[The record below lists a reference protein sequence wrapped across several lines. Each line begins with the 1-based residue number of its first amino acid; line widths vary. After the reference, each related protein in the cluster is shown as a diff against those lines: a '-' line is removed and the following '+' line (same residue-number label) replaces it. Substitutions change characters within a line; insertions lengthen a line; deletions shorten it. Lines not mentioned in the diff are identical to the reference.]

1 MANILDY
8 LEWRGDLTLA
18 QDPFNPV
25 DGLILCRLAY
35 VPFDGIAPGPGAGT
49 VTIGEAAKTL
59 LAQDTPE
66 RRAAVESLWKGDA
79 ELLAALAASGR
90 FAGMLLEGYVSELD
104 PDEEK
109 QFSAFTVRLG
119 DGARYVAYRGT
130 DSTLVGWKED
140 FNMAFTTPVP
150 AQRRAVDYLRARAA
164 EAPGPL
170 WVGGH
175 SKGGNLAVF
184 AAAFCG
190 EEVQRRIREVQNNDG
205 PGFERKVTAQQGYRS
220 IAPRV
225 RTLVPQSSV
234 VGMLLEHEE
243 DYTVVHSTQLGL
255 MQHDLYSWQ
264 VRRAGFVCLESVDEG
279 SRIVD
284 RALKEWI
291 ASMTPAQRETFVD
304 VLFGLLDAS
313 GAQTVGQLSLGWL
326 KNAGA
331 LARALKGIDEPT
343 REAMSAILKALSHAA
358 RHSLAQAFPHAEERR
373 QSACPAPRGPGAP
386 N

>member
-8 LEWRGDLTLA
+8 LEWRGDLTLEQA
-18 QDPFNPV
+18 PFNPV

-35 VPFDGIAPGPGAGT
+35 VPFDGIAPGPGEGT
-49 VTIGEAAKTL
+49 ATIGGAARVL
-59 LAQDTPE
+59 LAQQTPE
-66 RRAAVESLWKGDA
+66 RRAVVSGLWKGDA
-79 ELLAALAASGR
+79 ELLAALMDSGR
-90 FAGMLLEGYVSELD
+90 FSGMLLENYVSELD
-104 PDEEK
+104 PEEEK
-109 QFSAFTVRLG
+109 QFSAFTVCLG
-119 DGARYVAYRGT
+119 DGSRYVAYRGT

-150 AQRRAVDYLRARAA
+150 AQRTAAEYLRARAA
-164 EAPGPL
+164 EKPGPL
-170 WVGGH
+170 RVGGH

-190 EEVQRRIREVQNNDG
+190 EETQGRILEVQNNDG
-205 PGFERKVTAQQGYRS
+205 PGFEAAVTAQPGYRR

-243 DYTVVHSTQLGL
+243 AYTVVHSTQLGL

-279 SRIVD
+279 SRMVD

-291 ASMTPAQRETFVD
+291 SSMTPAQRETFVD

-331 LARALKGIDEPT
+331 LARTLKGIDEPT
-343 REAMSAILKALSHAA
+343 REAMSSILKALSRAA
-358 RHSLAQAFPHAEERR
+358 RHSLAQAFPRGEERR
-373 QSACPAPRGPGAP
+373 QDDVPAQQDTGFQG
-386 N
+386 